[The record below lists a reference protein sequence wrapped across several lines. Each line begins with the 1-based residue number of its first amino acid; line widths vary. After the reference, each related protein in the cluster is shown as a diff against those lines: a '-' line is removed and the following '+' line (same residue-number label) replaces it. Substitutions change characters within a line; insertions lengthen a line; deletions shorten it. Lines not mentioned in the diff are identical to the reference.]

1 MNYQRLLKTMAILE
15 RLYQRLHETSQ
26 RKRDALVGFELPE
39 VDRAVEREN
48 ELIARIRRVH
58 QLREA
63 EMAAL
68 SPDANATLS
77 TLAEQAGDSPE
88 GEALTEVRTRM
99 IGLAA
104 ELARINRL
112 NAQLCKQGLEHVHGF
127 LELITRGSSEQNTY
141 GRKGYAKPFASRAL
155 VNQSV

>member
-1 MNYQRLLKTMAILE
+1 MSYQRLLKTMTILE
-15 RLYQRLHETSQ
+15 RLYTQLHEVSQ
-26 RKRDALVGFELPE
+26 HKRDALVGFQLPE

-58 QLREA
+58 ELRET
-63 EMAAL
+63 EMKAIA
-68 SPDANATLS
+68 PGANLTLGM
-77 TLAEQAGDSPE
+77 LAEQAGDSPD
-88 GEALTEVRTRM
+88 GEALTQVRTRM
-99 IGLAA
+99 IGVAT
-104 ELARINRL
+104 ELARTNRL

-141 GRKGYAKPFASRAL
+141 GNKGYAKPFASRAL